1 MNEPDVVFLDAYKR
15 FENLC
20 GDLFACPHGV
30 SEYIRQMEQT
40 PPRKSARIGGWNA
53 DCRALK
59 HLRRLRNRIVHDPDA
74 DSCTDE
80 DILQLASL
88 HERILNGTDPLAE
101 LAALERQTPPR
112 PAGDGT
118 ELREPLHSRADA
130 PEPPQRARL
139 WPVFLLAAA
148 ALALCLL
155 LLSRAA
161 ARPDFR
167 NRPATVCDV
176 QSAFSG
182 GEGRDMR
189 GEKGGCKYTFYCI
202 LRKSSGNYKLD
213 IDNFGVL

>member
-1 MNEPDVVFLDAYKR
+1 
-15 FENLC
+15 
-20 GDLFACPHGV
+20 
-30 SEYIRQMEQT
+30 MEQT
-40 PPRKSARIGGWNA
+40 PTRKSARIGGWDA

-80 DILQLASL
+80 DILHLASL

-139 WPVFLLAAA
+139 WPGFLLATAV
-148 ALALCLL
+148 LALCRPLL
-155 LLSRAA
+155 PLAA

-167 NRPATVCDV
+167 LRTAAVC
-176 QSAFSG
+176 FF
-182 GEGRDMR
+182 GR
-189 GEKGGCKYTFYCI
+189 
-202 LRKSSGNYKLD
+202 RKSGYTGKKGRMQIAGATKPTKSNKP
-213 IDNFGVL
+213 

>member
-40 PPRKSARIGGWNA
+40 PPRKSARIGGWDA

-80 DILQLASL
+80 DILQLMSF

-118 ELREPLHSRADA
+118 ELRRFFI
-130 PEPPQRARL
+130 RARMR
-139 WPVFLLAAA
+139 PNRRSAHGFGRVFCSPPR
-148 ALALCLL
+148 CLRYAGRFCPL
-155 LLSRAA
+155 PPRAPIFGFE
-161 ARPDFR
+161 RP
-167 NRPATVCDV
+167 

-182 GEGRDMR
+182 GESRDIQEKK
-189 GEKGGCKYTFYCI
+189 GECK
-202 LRKSSGNYKLD
+202 
-213 IDNFGVL
+213 